1 MAKMAEMAKIV
12 EIHENTSKRI
22 VGCFIHPL
30 APKPERRIFTIMRFL
45 FSILFLSIV
54 SAKRVFSTMR
64 DCSVGYHIGHIREM
78 SLDPVAPVAGQ
89 WVHITVDYDL
99 DSPVT
104 GGEATYSASFNGFPL
119 TPSVDSL
126 CADFAN
132 TTSSCPLAAGPVFY
146 QNWIQ
151 MGDGTIHGTLDAS
164 TSWSD
169 QDGTRILCWGFTV
182 RI

>member
-1 MAKMAEMAKIV
+1 MFGI
-12 EIHENTSKRI
+12 I
-22 VGCFIHPL
+22 
-30 APKPERRIFTIMRFL
+30 TIMRFL
-45 FSILFLSIV
+45 LSFLSLFSLAYAKHMIV
-54 SAKRVFSTMR
+54 LSTMK

-78 SLDPVAPVAGQ
+78 SIDPVAPIAGE

-99 DSPVT
+99 DSLVT
-104 GGEATYSASFNGFPL
+104 DGQAYYTASFNGFPL

-132 TTSSCPLAAGPVFY
+132 TSSSCPLAAGPVFY

-151 MGDGTIHGTLDAS
+151 MGDGSIHGTLDAS

-169 QDGTRILCWGFTV
+169 QDGTPILCWGFTV